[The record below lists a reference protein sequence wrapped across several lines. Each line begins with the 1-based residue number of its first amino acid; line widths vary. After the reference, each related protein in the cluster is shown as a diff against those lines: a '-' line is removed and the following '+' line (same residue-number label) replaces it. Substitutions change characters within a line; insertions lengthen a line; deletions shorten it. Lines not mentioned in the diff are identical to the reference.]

1 MRYLRTGELHIPR
14 YVCGPAAKVELE
26 FWGIPDTIIERCCY
40 SHYNAF
46 NSTLKA
52 LNRLEKD
59 RYGSFDFPEESHD
72 TRNVTKWHRFRRHTS
87 LILNH
92 PETSTSAKV
101 NKC

>member
-1 MRYLRTGELHIPR
+1 MPG

-26 FWGIPDTIIERCCY
+26 FWGIPDTIIERWCH

-59 RYGSFDFPEESHD
+59 RYGSFDFQEESHD

-87 LILNH
+87 RILNH

-101 NKC
+101 NRC

>member
-1 MRYLRTGELHIPR
+1 MPR

-26 FWGIPDTIIERCCY
+26 FCGIPDTIIERCCY

-59 RYGSFDFPEESHD
+59 RHGSFDFPEKSHD
-72 TRNVTKWHRFRRHTS
+72 SRNKTKWQKFQRHAS
-87 LILNH
+87 QILNH
-92 PETSTSAKV
+92 PDTSTSAKV
-101 NKC
+101 

>member
-1 MRYLRTGELHIPR
+1 MPR
-14 YVCGPAAKVELE
+14 YVCGTAAKVELE

-59 RYGSFDFPEESHD
+59 RHGSFSFPEKSND
-72 TRNVTKWHRFRRHTS
+72 SPNTTKWQKFQRHAS
-87 LILNH
+87 QILNH
-92 PETSTSAKV
+92 PDTSTSAKV
-101 NKC
+101 

>member
-1 MRYLRTGELHIPR
+1 MPG

-59 RYGSFDFPEESHD
+59 RYGSFDFQEESHD
-72 TRNVTKWHRFRRHTS
+72 ARNVTKWHRFRRHTS
-87 LILNH
+87 RILNQ

-101 NKC
+101 NRC

>member
-1 MRYLRTGELHIPR
+1 MPR

-52 LNRLEKD
+52 LNRLERD
-59 RYGSFDFPEESHD
+59 RHGSFDFPEKSHD
-72 TRNVTKWHRFRRHTS
+72 KKNVTKWQIFLRHTS

-92 PETSTSAKV
+92 SETSTSSKV
-101 NKC
+101 

>member
-1 MRYLRTGELHIPR
+1 MPG

-26 FWGIPDTIIERCCY
+26 TWGILDTIIERCCY

-59 RYGSFDFPEESHD
+59 RYGSFDFQEESHD
-72 TRNVTKWHRFRRHTS
+72 TRNVTKWHRFRRHAS
-87 LILNH
+87 LILNN

>member
-1 MRYLRTGELHIPR
+1 MPG

-59 RYGSFDFPEESHD
+59 RYGSFDFQEESHD

-87 LILNH
+87 LILIYTES
-92 PETSTSAKV
+92 PTSTNV